1 MTKTNVKIYYGPE
14 DYFISQLPK
23 ESISLSEL
31 LDEIYYESRQHTHK
45 IIQNGE
51 KSGIPPKLIRK
62 IENMNISSAE
72 FFRLS
77 ESGLNGFK
85 SILSSMKIS
94 NIFAQNPPE
103 SILKIFK
110 ESKKYNLKIERY
122 EYKAFDINHLEQFK
136 KHFDNKILGQ
146 KNVKY
151 ALSRGLYKTAKG
163 YNNKKPLTVL
173 FYGPTG
179 VGKTETAKFIAEII
193 GQELFRKQFS
203 MYQNNSFSD
212 YLFGASHTS
221 SSFAKDLLDRQ
232 SNVILLDEFD
242 KANNLFYSAFYQ
254 LFDEGIYSDRNYEV
268 HLENG
273 LIICTSNFL
282 SVAHIKE
289 VLGEPIYNRFDL
301 VVEFSE
307 LSKEVSEKIIQNRYV
322 EIINILDSS
331 DRKISDEF
339 GELERLMVYAQHL
352 KNVKAIEKFIDEYIF
367 QTILNHLE
375 SK

>member
-1 MTKTNVKIYYGPE
+1 MTKTNVKIYYCPE

-23 ESISLSEL
+23 ESISLSGL
-31 LDEIYYESRQHTHK
+31 LDEIDYESRQHTHK
-45 IIQNGE
+45 VTQSGE
-51 KSGIPPKLIRK
+51 TTDIPPKPIKEIKNLS
-62 IENMNISSAE
+62 ISSAE
-72 FFRLS
+72 FFRLT

-110 ESKKYNLKIERY
+110 ESKKYNLKIKRY
-122 EYKAFDINHLEQFK
+122 EYKAFNIDHLEQFK
-136 KHFDNKILGQ
+136 KHFDDKILGQ
-146 KNVKY
+146 KNVKD

-221 SSFAKDLLDRQ
+221 SSFAKDLLDRE

-307 LSKEVSEKIIQNRYV
+307 LSKEISEKIIQNRYATT
-322 EIINILDSS
+322 INILDSS
-331 DRKISDEF
+331 DRKIIDEF
-339 GELERLMVYAQHL
+339 GKLERLMGYAQHL
-352 KNVKAIEKFIDEYIF
+352 KNVRAIDKFIDEYIF

-375 SK
+375 

>member
-1 MTKTNVKIYYGPE
+1 MTKTNVKIYYCPE

-23 ESISLSEL
+23 ESISLSGL
-31 LDEIYYESRQHTHK
+31 LDEIDYESRQHTHK
-45 IIQNGE
+45 VTQSGE
-51 KSGIPPKLIRK
+51 TTDIPPKPIKEIKNLS
-62 IENMNISSAE
+62 ISSAE
-72 FFRLS
+72 FFRLT

-85 SILSSMKIS
+85 TILSSMKIS

-110 ESKKYNLKIERY
+110 ESKKYNLKIKRY
-122 EYKAFDINHLEQFK
+122 EYKAFNIDHLEQFK
-136 KHFDNKILGQ
+136 KHFDDKILGQ
-146 KNVKY
+146 KNVKD

-221 SSFAKDLLDRQ
+221 SSFAKDLLDRE

-307 LSKEVSEKIIQNRYV
+307 LSKEISEKIIQNRYATT
-322 EIINILDSS
+322 INILDSS
-331 DRKISDEF
+331 DRKIIDEF
-339 GELERLMVYAQHL
+339 GELERLMEYAQHL
-352 KNVKAIEKFIDEYIF
+352 KNVRAIDKFIDEYIF

-375 SK
+375 